1 MIEQYVDAGELKRL
15 LSTLLVF
22 LGALVIAALF
32 ASIVV
37 PGLRNA
43 NRPPAPMPVKPAVG
57 ETGWLDPA
65 EFPPQRG
72 RDVPAVDA
80 RTLMDSSPALTQRG
94 SELFRQNCVQ
104 CHGELGRGDGPA
116 AATLN
121 PRPRNLATPDGWKNG
136 PDLPSIYTTLTEGIK
151 GSSMA
156 SFDYLSKADRMALA
170 HYVQA
175 LGTFPHG
182 TGNPQAVAALAK
194 ELSAAGERT
203 PNRIPV
209 SMAMRKL
216 EQEFKASPS
225 LSVDP
230 ADRSAGAEILRRAV
244 VDPSRAAQ
252 CLAGLQGWRTAPED
266 LAASVLSG
274 APANGFSVSAATL
287 GPAEWQA
294 LHREL
299 LKRVGQE

>member
-1 MIEQYVDAGELKRL
+1 MIEQYVNAEELKRL
-15 LSTLLVF
+15 LSSLLVF
-22 LGALVIAALF
+22 VGALVIAALF

-43 NRPPAPMPVKPAVG
+43 NKPPAPTPVNPVVG
-57 ETGWLDPA
+57 EPGWLDPA

-72 RDVPAVDA
+72 REIPPVEAG
-80 RTLMDSSPALTQRG
+80 TLIGYSPALVEKG

-116 AATLN
+116 ATTLN
-121 PRPRNLATPDGWKNG
+121 PRPRNFSSPDGWKNG
-136 PDLPSIYTTLTEGIK
+136 PDLPSIFRTLTEGVK
-151 GSSMA
+151 DTGMA
-156 SFDYLSKADRMALA
+156 SFDYFSKADRMALA

-182 TGNPQAVAALAK
+182 AGTPEAVAALTK

-209 SMAMRKL
+209 SMAMAKL
-216 EQEFKASPS
+216 EQEFKASAP
-225 LSVDP
+225 LAVDP
-230 ADRSAGAEILRRAV
+230 ADHSPGAEVLRRAIS
-244 VDPSRAAQ
+244 DPARASQ
-252 CLAGLQGWRTAPED
+252 SLAGSGGWRTAPKD
-266 LAASVLSG
+266 LANGILNG
-274 APANGFSVSAATL
+274 APANGFSVTAATL

-294 LHREL
+294 LYTEL
-299 LKRVGQE
+299 VKRIGN